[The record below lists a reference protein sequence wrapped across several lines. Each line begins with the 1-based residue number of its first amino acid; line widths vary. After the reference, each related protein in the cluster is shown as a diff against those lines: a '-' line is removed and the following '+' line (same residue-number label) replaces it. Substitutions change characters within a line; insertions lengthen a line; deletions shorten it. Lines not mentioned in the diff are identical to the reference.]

1 MPKKYPEKWLEP
13 FKEMESAE
21 LEPNEQLKAFF
32 MFETIDKTTRKAVG
46 EIIFAITTKE
56 NKAIGKVIAIGLH
69 PTEEKYAVAGA
80 AVFAEYP
87 ENETQALLDESIEAM
102 SHFALG
108 IHLHNEGNQDVD
120 FDKPIFGIQAK
131 NNATNT
137 QMVIDMLK
145 IGNDGFDTQ
154 RQIAIGAM
162 GLNKTLN
169 KQDIDEALKELIPQ
183 LLAKTTKYPFSM
195 PITGETNEEPII
207 GFAPEKNKQPSPEE
221 TKTAL
226 TKAAEE
232 QALIDKYGLK
242 KIQALA
248 EKINYHGEIINKK

>member
-13 FKEMESAE
+13 FKEIGSAE

-46 EIIFAITTKE
+46 EVIFAITAKD
-56 NKAIGKVIAIGLH
+56 NKTIGKVIAVGIH
-69 PTEEKYAVAGA
+69 PTEEKFAISGA

-108 IHLHNEGNQDVD
+108 IHLHNDGNQDVD
-120 FDKPIFGIQAK
+120 LDRPIFGIQAK

-137 QMVIDMLK
+137 QMVLDMLK
-145 IGNDGFDTQ
+145 IGNDGFDMQ
-154 RQIAIGAM
+154 RQIAIRAM
-162 GLNKTLN
+162 GLDKAITPEN
-169 KQDIDEALKELIPQ
+169 LKETLKDLIPQ
-183 LLAKTTKYPFSM
+183 LLANAGQNPLSIPT
-195 PITGETNEEPII
+195 TGEANEESII

-242 KIQALA
+242 RIQALA

>member
-1 MPKKYPEKWLEP
+1 MPKKYPDKWLEP
-13 FKEMESAE
+13 FKELNTSE

-46 EIIFAITTKE
+46 EVIFAITTKD
-56 NKAIGKVIAIGLH
+56 NKTIGKVIAVGLH
-69 PTEEKYAVAGA
+69 PTEGKYAVLSA
-80 AVFAEYP
+80 AIFAEYP
-87 ENETQALLDESIEAM
+87 ENESQALLDEAVEAM
-102 SHFALG
+102 GHFAIG
-108 IHLHNEGNQDVD
+108 IHLHNEGNQDVN

-137 QMVIDMLK
+137 QMVLDMLK

-154 RQIAIGAM
+154 RQIAIRAL
-162 GLNKTLN
+162 GLDKAITPEN
-169 KQDIDEALKELIPQ
+169 LKETLKDLIPQ
-183 LLAKTTKYPFSM
+183 LIANAGKDPLSM
-195 PITGETNEEPII
+195 PVLGETKEEPII